1 MSLPIYLSINQ
12 QKKAWFKGKERLAI
26 KCPSISNQILAII
39 DQPEIFEYRKEEICS
54 RVFGTQS
61 LKHPKVSKI
70 LNSKDEF
77 IISGESMRFIKNI
90 EYDDGMD

>member
-1 MSLPIYLSINQ
+1 MPASNKVYDMGLGVYPICI
-12 QKKAWFKGKERLAI
+12 
-26 KCPSISNQILAII
+26 QI
-39 DQPEIFEYRKEEICS
+39 EYIMYI
-54 RVFGTQS
+54 
-61 LKHPKVSKI
+61 I